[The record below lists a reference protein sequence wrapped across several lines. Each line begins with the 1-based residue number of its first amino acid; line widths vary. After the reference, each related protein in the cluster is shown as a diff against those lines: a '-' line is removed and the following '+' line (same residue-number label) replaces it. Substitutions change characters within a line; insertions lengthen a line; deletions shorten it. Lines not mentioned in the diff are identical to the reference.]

1 MGDREPM
8 RLLNVSLARSI
19 WLFPTGD
26 LNPRGKH
33 LQQAII
39 EGLVTK
45 YRFARFPQGP
55 RSVTDTTEVKLE
67 SGVFQPNQRDPITIV
82 ELKIYADGIIADT
95 HSSTDDSDYFLS
107 EAIQWAIEQFA
118 LVSLQTLPIRK
129 LYLSELYVHTDASLN
144 HINNR
149 FETFLQ
155 RLSSEIVGFEPQPIE
170 TAGISFSSDQ
180 GNFSKP
186 TPFRF
191 ERTLNIPFSQ
201 NRYYSSAPLQTEKHL
216 HLLDDLE
223 LILRGDPYTE

>member
-1 MGDREPM
+1 M

-33 LQQAII
+33 LHQAII
-39 EGLVTK
+39 DGLVTK
-45 YRFARFPQGP
+45 YRFTRFPQEP
-55 RSVTDTTEVKLE
+55 RSITDTSEIKLE
-67 SGVFQPNQRDPITIV
+67 NGVFQPNQRDPLTLV
-82 ELKIYADGIIADT
+82 ELKLYADGIIADT
-95 HSSTDDSDYFLS
+95 HSSTDDSDSFLS
-107 EAIQWAIEQFA
+107 KAIQWAIEQFE
-118 LVSLQTLPIRK
+118 LVPLQTLPVRK
-129 LYLSELYVHTDASLN
+129 IYLSELYVHTDASLN
-144 HINNR
+144 HLNSR
-149 FETFLQ
+149 FDAFLR
-155 RLSSEIVGFEPQPIE
+155 RLSSEIVGFEPQPFE

-180 GNFSKP
+180 GNLTKP

-223 LILRGDPYTE
+223 VILLGDPYTE